1 MASASWF
8 QFSVV
13 SFPAP
18 AVCVMT
24 MATLLNVL
32 ALPPATALRL
42 PAASASCA

>member
-13 SFPAP
+13 SLPAP
-18 AVCVMT
+18 AVWVRT
-24 MATLLNVL
+24 MPTEEKVW

-42 PAASASCA
+42 PAAMASLS